1 MRTKELCHKLLSKTS
16 IHQKRISVI
25 SEIVETI
32 LESKELGVTQVG
44 RKMNNHCQTR
54 SNIRKVDRLYS
65 NIHLPKEHEV
75 ISQCLSEWLI
85 VNPKPLLVVDGSK
98 ISNSQWYLLRA
109 SLVAQ
114 GRAICIFEMIYTQR
128 ENASLRLYKRFLR
141 KLNGILPS
149 SCKPI
154 LITDAEFRGPW
165 FKAVTALGWDYV
177 GRLRGDRKC
186 ALEREKFT
194 SLENIRKQATNQ
206 STYLGYGFLN
216 IQHPQAGY
224 FYSYKAPSKG
234 RHAHT
239 RSGCHSDTEKSRKQA
254 KAAKEPWIIF
264 SSLKQSPSQII
275 KAYGYRMTIEENFRD
290 LKSGRYGLGLEMTHS
305 KHKNRYQVM
314 LILAMLAAVIA
325 YLIGF
330 VAEHHHVHYQ
340 FQSNS
345 VKNKRV
351 LSRFFLGCEIIYRNL
366 IFPISIIISAIDSLQ
381 HELYDSFRI

>member
-25 SEIVETI
+25 SETVETI

-128 ENASLRLYKRFLR
+128 ENASLRLYKRFL
-141 KLNGILPS
+141 KQLNGILPS

-177 GRLRGDRKC
+177 GRLRGGVDAAYVRQLVDRLQLDTGLK
-186 ALEREKFT
+186 
-194 SLENIRKQATNQ
+194 IRA
-206 STYLGYGFLN
+206 
-216 IQHPQAGY
+216 
-224 FYSYKAPSKG
+224 YS
-234 RHAHT
+234 
-239 RSGCHSDTEKSRKQA
+239 SGNRRK
-254 KAAKEPWIIF
+254 
-264 SSLKQSPSQII
+264 
-275 KAYGYRMTIEENFRD
+275 
-290 LKSGRYGLGLEMTHS
+290 LGLVLALMSRPDLLIMDEPTGGLDPLMQQTFNELMLDVKAEGRTVFLSSHVLS
-305 KHKNRYQVM
+305 EVQAICDRVGILRGGELKAVETVATLVHADFQWVTLRCREVLPAAVLAQVAGVSEVQT
-314 LILAMLAAVIA
+314 LPDGLRLRLAGDFDPLLRALAAYYVTEMVTEEPT
-325 YLIGF
+325 LEE
-330 VAEHHHVHYQ
+330 V
-340 FQSNS
+340 
-345 VKNKRV
+345 
-351 LSRFFLGCEIIYRNL
+351 FLTYYSGTSGKEATR
-366 IFPISIIISAIDSLQ
+366 
-381 HELYDSFRI
+381 